1 MKTDIKI
8 DEIIRSKRK
17 TVSIQIKDDGRLIV
31 RAPLRL
37 SKKNILSIV
46 KKHQNWIDTKQQE
59 IIQRNKTLKKF
70 SEGEEFLYLGKYYPL
85 KIVNNNENLLTFE
98 DNFYLSDYCLSN
110 AKEVFTNWYKQN
122 AEKIIKH
129 RVEYYADIY
138 NLKYTKI
145 KISNAKTRWGS
156 CSYNGNININWRLIM
171 APVEV
176 LDYVIVHELV
186 HLKIDNHSKNFW
198 QNVEMIYPD
207 YKKAKKWLKDNAHL
221 LFQF

>member
-1 MKTDIKI
+1 LKTDIKI

-122 AEKIIKH
+122 AEKIIKY
-129 RVEYYADIY
+129 RAEYYADIY

-221 LFQF
+221 LLQF

>member
-1 MKTDIKI
+1 LKTDIKI

-221 LFQF
+221 LLQF

>member
-221 LFQF
+221 LLQF

>member
-1 MKTDIKI
+1 LKTDIKI

>member
-122 AEKIIKH
+122 AEKIIKY
-129 RVEYYADIY
+129 RAEYYADIY

-221 LFQF
+221 LLQF

>member
-1 MKTDIKI
+1 MNIDIKI

-17 TVSIQIKDDGRLIV
+17 TVSIQIKDDGKLIV

-46 KKHQNWIDTKQQE
+46 KKHQNWINTKQQE
-59 IIQRNKTLKKF
+59 VIQRKKTLKKF

-85 KIVNNNENLLTFE
+85 KIVNDNENLLTF
-98 DNFYLSDYCLSN
+98 DNNFYLSYYCLSN
-110 AKEVFTNWYKQN
+110 AKEVFSNWYKQN
-122 AEKIIKH
+122 AEKIIKY
-129 RVEYYADIY
+129 RTEYYADIN

-156 CSYNGNININWRLIM
+156 CSYNGNISINWRLIM

-186 HLKIDNHSKNFW
+186 HLKIDNHSKDFW
-198 QNVEMIYPD
+198 QNVEKIYPD

-221 LFQF
+221 LLQF

>member
-1 MKTDIKI
+1 MNIDIKI

-17 TVSIQIKDDGRLIV
+17 TVSIQIKDDGKLIV

-46 KKHQNWIDTKQQE
+46 KKHQNWINTKQQE
-59 IIQRNKTLKKF
+59 VIQRKKTLKKF

-85 KIVNNNENLLTFE
+85 KIVNDNENLLTF
-98 DNFYLSDYCLSN
+98 DNNFYLSYYCLSN
-110 AKEVFTNWYKQN
+110 AKEVFSHWYKQN
-122 AEKIIKH
+122 AEKIIKY
-129 RVEYYADIY
+129 RTEYYADIN

-156 CSYNGNININWRLIM
+156 CSYNGNISINWRLIM

-186 HLKIDNHSKNFW
+186 HLKIDNHSKDFW
-198 QNVEMIYPD
+198 QNVEKIYPD

-221 LFQF
+221 LLQF